1 MTKCP
6 YSVGLYAER
15 SVHVSGD
22 AYTTCWYRYHVLVV
36 MVRLFYVDASPLY
49 SFVVSRCHAWPCMP
63 AYVINLLWNPVLL
76 RGFGGVCGRC
86 TSPKAGLRVI
96 QPRFTLH
103 RLCKHEG
110 AAEKC
115 SVFAQLK
122 RPFCAANESAL
133 ATVLLV
139 LQVLARGISVRPGRP
154 ADPGSFAFSPRDN
167 SELVHL
173 PPRRLQ
179 FS

>member
-1 MTKCP
+1 MP
-6 YSVGLYAER
+6 AGHER
-15 SVHVSGD
+15 PPI
-22 AYTTCWYRYHVLVV
+22 CCVV
-36 MVRLFYVDASPLY
+36 C
-49 SFVVSRCHAWPCMP
+49 FVVSRCHAWPCLP

-179 FS
+179 FSLNDVCVICILYMIYRAVSVVPHPKPV